1 MDTKNLVAQEL
12 IDKDDDLV
20 DGKLNPFN
28 KKNKLLNENNVQ
40 NILKKYG
47 IYQNINDLL
56 IYQIAM
62 VHSSYSIPYINEVCS
77 RDNVKVV
84 PNPDGCVLLQNKS
97 YERLEFL
104 GDAVIEN
111 IIVSYLFNRYPD
123 QPEGFM
129 SFMKVNLVNR
139 LMLSHLCRVIGL
151 DEFLII
157 SKTLEDKNN
166 SRQEDK
172 ILCDIFEGFIGAMYK
187 DFNTVNGNGYQITEK
202 FLINLIEDEK
212 TQIDFTELILNDT
225 NYKDKFIKYN
235 KNINKFTPQF
245 NMLENIGQGADK
257 IIKMQVI
264 HPKTKK
270 ILGEGEGN
278 TIKKAEQSACKDG
291 LVKIGLLER

>member
-1 MDTKNLVAQEL
+1 MDTKNIVAQEL

-47 IYQNINDLL
+47 IYQNINDLSN
-56 IYQIAM
+56 YQLAM

-84 PNPDGCVLLQNKS
+84 PNPDGCVLLQNES

-139 LMLSHLCRVIGL
+139 LMLSHLCRVICL

-172 ILCDIFEGFIGAMYK
+172 ILCDIFEGFIGAIYK

-212 TQIDFTELILNDT
+212 TKIDFTELILNDT

-257 IIKMQVI
+257 IIKMQVV
-264 HPKTKK
+264 HPKTNK

>member
-1 MDTKNLVAQEL
+1 METKNLVSQEL
-12 IDKDDDLV
+12 IDKDDNLV

-47 IYQNINDLL
+47 IYQNIHNLSL
-56 IYQIAM
+56 YQMAM

-84 PNPDGCVLLQNKS
+84 PNPDGCVLLQNES

-139 LMLSHLCRVIGL
+139 LMLSHLCRIIGL
-151 DEFLII
+151 DEYLII

-172 ILCDIFEGFIGAMYK
+172 ILCDIFEGFIGAIYK
-187 DFNTVNGNGYQITEK
+187 DFNMVNGNGYQITEK
-202 FLINLIEDEK
+202 FLINLIEDERTK
-212 TQIDFTELILNDT
+212 IDFTELILNDT

-245 NMLENIGQGADK
+245 NILENLGQGADK
-257 IIKMQVI
+257 LIKMQVI
-264 HPKTKK
+264 HPKTNKV
-270 ILGEGEGN
+270 LGEGEGN
-278 TIKKAEQSACKDG
+278 TIKKAEQSACKNG
-291 LVKIGLLER
+291 LVKLGLLEK